1 MTENEQITER
11 LVDET
16 LIVALSGQFTGGEE
30 SEAFQ
35 TVLQRAL
42 VNGSKTVV
50 VDLERVAYINS
61 SFIGG
66 LLAAHTSI
74 SRKGGAIVLCNVPE
88 ALQQILQVTRLDN
101 VFDSYS
107 SVDEALDA
115 HNNDQ

>member
-11 LVDET
+11 LVGET

-88 ALQQILQVTRLDN
+88 ALQQILHVTRLDN